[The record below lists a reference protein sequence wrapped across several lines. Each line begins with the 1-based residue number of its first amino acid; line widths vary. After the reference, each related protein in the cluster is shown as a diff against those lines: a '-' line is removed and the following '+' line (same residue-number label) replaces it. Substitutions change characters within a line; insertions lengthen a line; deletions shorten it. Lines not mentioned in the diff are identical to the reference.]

1 MILQEIII
9 EEAGLQKHK
18 SREQILNLINS
29 QINQH
34 KLQYWSEWE
43 GNHNLSPILRD
54 EKINALNDKKVQVEK
69 FFKEVKS
76 DKKNIDIAFSIH
88 IKTEQS
94 KLQKVLA

>member
-1 MILQEIII
+1 MFAQV
-9 EEAGLQKHK
+9 HR
-18 SREQILNLINS
+18 SN
-29 QINQH
+29 
-34 KLQYWSEWE
+34 
-43 GNHNLSPILRD
+43 
-54 EKINALNDKKVQVEK
+54 KKVQVEK

>member
-9 EEAGLQKHK
+9 EEAGLQKDK

-43 GNHNLSPILRD
+43 GNHNLSFTL
-54 EKINALNDKKVQVEK
+54 DKY
-69 FFKEVKS
+69 
-76 DKKNIDIAFSIH
+76 
-88 IKTEQS
+88 QS
-94 KLQKVLA
+94 KAGFE